1 MTLSDWFQGFEKGI
15 SCLNEEQRAT
25 FFSECGKNCVKC
37 GTLQIY
43 QKLYEKAMVI
53 WTLSFQKQTNCR
65 ELKAKSL
72 KKVLRIICT
81 LWNVRACFTGKDM
94 FPHPYFVSVPSKAFF
109 TSCIHYGKTRHFG

>member
-1 MTLSDWFQGFEKGI
+1 MKSNGDLD
-15 SCLNEEQRAT
+15 T
-25 FFSECGKNCVKC
+25 FFSEANKLPGVKSE
-37 GTLQIY
+37 I
-43 QKLYEKAMVI
+43 I
-53 WTLSFQKQTNCR
+53 
-65 ELKAKSL
+65 